1 MTPDGKYII
10 AIDFDGTI
18 IKENKWPDVNGEAD
32 KWLIENMK
40 RERRH
45 GNKVI
50 LNTCRTGEH
59 LEEAIKFCKSYGL
72 EFDAVNEN
80 LPEIIEA
87 YGSDTRKISAD
98 IYIDDH
104 ACHPD
109 YGNWRFLYEFGM
121 SITEDFKYRK
131 GDKK

>member
-18 IKENKWPDVNGEAD
+18 IRGNHWPDVDGEAD
-32 KWLIENMK
+32 KWLIEHMK
-40 RERRH
+40 REREH

-50 LNTCRTGEH
+50 LYTCRTGEY
-59 LEEAIKFCKSYGL
+59 LNDAIKFCRSWGL

-80 LPEIIEA
+80 LPEMIEA
-87 YGSDTRKISAD
+87 YGSDCRKISAD

-109 YGNWRFLYEFGM
+109 YGNWKFLFEFDI
-121 SITEDFKYRK
+121 SITQDHKYRK
-131 GDKK
+131 GDTK